1 MIPQPPTPNIL
12 PGCWPYI
19 CYTNNHTNS
28 QLNLQGQL
36 LKKAGEI
43 IPVSSQNRP
52 VIANFSI
59 FRDLQE
65 IGIVSASEQKHLID
79 QARLLHASK
88 TRPVGYS
95 QRCEM
100 SLERGT
106 IIGV

>member
-1 MIPQPPTPNIL
+1 MHVSDIFRRL
-12 PGCWPYI
+12 W
-19 CYTNNHTNS
+19 S
-28 QLNLQGQL
+28 LQFRKL
-36 LKKAGEI
+36 T
-43 IPVSSQNRP
+43 
-52 VIANFSI
+52 FY

-65 IGIVSASEQKHLID
+65 IGIVSTAEQKHLID

>member
-1 MIPQPPTPNIL
+1 MLI
-12 PGCWPYI
+12 
-19 CYTNNHTNS
+19 NNQCFQCMYRTFFAAS
-28 QLNLQGQL
+28 
-36 LKKAGEI
+36 E
-43 IPVSSQNRP
+43 
-52 VIANFSI
+52 VIANFLI